1 MKHTA
6 TLTVRSYECDSYNH
20 VNNAVYLNYLEYARM
35 EFLRAINFDY
45 EGIVAAGYY
54 LYVTHIDI
62 FYKAS
67 AVLGD
72 KLFIDVEPIKT
83 KAMSGIFRQLV
94 RKEDGTICATAE
106 VSWACVTKE
115 GRPAPIPKEFMVPGM
130 VAEKSDPTT

>member
-6 TLTVRSYECDSYNH
+6 ILTVRSYECDSYNH

-115 GRPAPIPKEFMVPGM
+115 GRPAPIPKEFMVEGM
-130 VAEKSDPTT
+130 MPTRRTE

>member
-1 MKHTA
+1 M
-6 TLTVRSYECDSYNH
+6 NF
-20 VNNAVYLNYLEYARM
+20 LEYARM

-72 KLFIDVEPIKT
+72 KLFIDVEPTKT
-83 KAMSGIFRQLV
+83 KAVSGTFHQLV
-94 RKEDGTICATAE
+94 RKEDGTICAEADVT
-106 VSWACVTKE
+106 WACVTKE
-115 GRPAPIPKEFMVPGM
+115 GRPAPIPKEFMVEGM
-130 VAEKSDPTT
+130 LAAKNS